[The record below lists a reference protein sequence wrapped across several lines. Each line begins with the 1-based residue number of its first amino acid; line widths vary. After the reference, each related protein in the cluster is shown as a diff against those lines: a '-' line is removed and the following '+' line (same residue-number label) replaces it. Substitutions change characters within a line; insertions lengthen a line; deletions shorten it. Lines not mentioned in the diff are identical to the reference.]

1 MKSLRQPLSESFFY
15 GSPERPSSGS
25 FRWVGLRMMG
35 NSPKQQKEKGVSGEA
50 KRKS

>member
-15 GSPERPSSGS
+15 GSPERPFSGS
-25 FRWVGLRMMG
+25 YRWVGLRMMA
-35 NSPKQQKEKGVSGEA
+35 NMPKQQKGKGVKGEA